1 VQRVLKVKGNDMDY
15 REIELER
22 RLENLEKAL
31 KEYVDYLE
39 YIRKANADPNKRK
52 PFSSKKASTI

>member
-1 VQRVLKVKGNDMDY
+1 MDY